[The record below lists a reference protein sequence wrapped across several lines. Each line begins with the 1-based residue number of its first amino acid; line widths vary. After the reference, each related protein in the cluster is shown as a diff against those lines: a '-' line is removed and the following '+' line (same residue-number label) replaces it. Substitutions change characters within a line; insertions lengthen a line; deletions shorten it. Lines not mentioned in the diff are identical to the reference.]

1 MIPRFDFARR
11 MARQYLRKYR
21 VTRPPV
27 EVEVILFQEDV
38 RVETVAYPDETA
50 GESWWEEGVAHI
62 AVHRHH
68 PRARQRFTLAHE
80 FGHLVMRHHEHP
92 TRDLSFLNQRLRDPE
107 VIAWESAD
115 PMEVEA
121 NQFAAELLMPAALF
135 RKDRERY
142 RNARGL
148 AARYEV
154 SEEAAAW
161 RVRALSGGSTETEN
175 AKARKGS

>member
-1 MIPRFDFARR
+1 MTARFDFARR

-21 VTRPPV
+21 VSAPPV
-27 EVEVILFQEDV
+27 AVELILFDEGV
-38 RVETVAYPDETA
+38 WVEKVGYPDETA

-62 AVHRHH
+62 AVNRTH

-80 FGHLVMRHHEHP
+80 FGHVALRHHEHP
-92 TRDLSFLNQRLRDPE
+92 QQDLSFLSRRLREPE
-107 VIAWESAD
+107 GIAWEPAD

-121 NQFAAELLMPAALF
+121 NQFAAELLMPGALF
-135 RKDRERY
+135 RKDWQRY
-142 RNARGL
+142 RSPRRL

-161 RVRALSGGSTETEN
+161 RMRALGVE
-175 AKARKGS
+175 R